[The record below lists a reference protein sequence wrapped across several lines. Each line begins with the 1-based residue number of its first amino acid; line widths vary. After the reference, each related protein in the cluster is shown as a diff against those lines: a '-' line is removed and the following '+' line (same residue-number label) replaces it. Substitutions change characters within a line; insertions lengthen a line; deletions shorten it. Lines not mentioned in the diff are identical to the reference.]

1 MEVDEK
7 ESGCKL
13 GHFVKWVPV
22 RRRFAV
28 DSAFFAAGNVE
39 RELLAKQVSLS
50 SSVQNLKLDHY
61 GKLTS
66 YALSIHLPSICSF
79 NLGDVYLS

>member
-13 GHFVKWVPV
+13 DHYVKWVPV

-50 SSVQNLKLDHY
+50 FSPQNFQLDHY
-61 GKLTS
+61 GKRMS
-66 YALSIHLPSICSF
+66 HAFINSF
-79 NLGDVYLS
+79 TLYVFFQFRV